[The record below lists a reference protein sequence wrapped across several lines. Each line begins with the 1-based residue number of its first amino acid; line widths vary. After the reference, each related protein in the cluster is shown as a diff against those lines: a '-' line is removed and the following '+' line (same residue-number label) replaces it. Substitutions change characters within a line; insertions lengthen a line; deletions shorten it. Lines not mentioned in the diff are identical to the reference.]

1 MRLKRGAGRVC
12 LPSAPRGGYGAL
24 VRLEVAA
31 RTDTGRVRQHNE
43 DALLVRPGRRLFAVA
58 DGMGGHV
65 AGEVASALAIATLD
79 ETFDA
84 DGAGTDDTDAL
95 ARNLVD
101 AALRANE
108 RILERGR
115 RDPAT
120 RGMGTTLTAVA
131 FPADSYLECALA
143 HVGDSR
149 AYRYRRGRL
158 ELLTRDHTWV
168 QEEVEAGRLDPSEAK
183 RHPYANVLSRV
194 LGLPELDGIEART
207 IRLEPRDLL
216 LLCTD
221 GLTTMLDEEDITD
234 VLAGDDDLDGCAA
247 ALIDAANTHGG
258 NDNVSVVLLR
268 PLPDDARSGRG
279 T

>member
-1 MRLKRGAGRVC
+1 M
-12 LPSAPRGGYGAL
+12 
-24 VRLEVAA
+24 
-31 RTDTGRVRQHNE
+31 
-43 DALLVRPGRRLFAVA
+43 RPGRRLFAVA

-194 LGLPELDGIEART
+194 LGLPQLDGVEART

-234 VLAGDDDLDGCAA
+234 VLAGDDDLYVCAA

-268 PLPDDARSGRG
+268 PLPDDARSGSG